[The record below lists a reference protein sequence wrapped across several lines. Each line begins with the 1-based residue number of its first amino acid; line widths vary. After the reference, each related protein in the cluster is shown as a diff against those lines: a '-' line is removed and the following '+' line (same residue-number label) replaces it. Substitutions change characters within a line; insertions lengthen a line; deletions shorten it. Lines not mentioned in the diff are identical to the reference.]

1 MQIVVLL
8 QLIVAHICTDFLFQT
23 KKLVHKKNKHGIKSP
38 HLYLHALLS
47 GLLSL
52 LFVNQWAYWYVGLF
66 IAITHFFIDWW
77 KITTKKDNLK
87 HFIIDQAA
95 HLIIVLIAWLWLG
108 QHITIVWEYIQETV
122 SSVSFL
128 ITLIAY
134 LVVVFP
140 VGFIIG
146 KATYKWQKEIQDSK
160 GLEEGLDKAGRYIG
174 ILERVLVLTF
184 VICNQM
190 SAIGFL
196 IAAKSILRYGDKDK
210 IGARKQTEYVLIG
223 TLMSFTFA
231 IAVGLLVQVIGFQ

>member
-1 MQIVVLL
+1 MQIVILL

-23 KKLVHKKNKHGIKSP
+23 KKIVRKKNKHGVKSP
-38 HLYLHALLS
+38 HLYIHALLS

-52 LFVNQWAYWYVGLF
+52 IFVNHWEYWYVGLF
-66 IAITHFFIDWW
+66 IAATHFFIDWW
-77 KITTKKDNLK
+77 KIATKKDNLK

-95 HLIIVLIAWLWLG
+95 HLVVVVIAWLWIG
-108 QHITIVWEYIQETV
+108 QHFTIVWEQVQNKIA
-122 SSVSFL
+122 SIPFL
-128 ITLIAY
+128 IILIAY

-146 KATYKWQKEIQDSK
+146 KATYKWQKEIQESK
-160 GLEEGLDKAGRYIG
+160 HLEEGLDKAGRYIG
-174 ILERVLVLTF
+174 ILERILVLTF

-210 IGARKQTEYVLIG
+210 KGARKQTEYVLIG
-223 TLMSFTFA
+223 TLMSFSFA
-231 IAVGLLVQVIGFQ
+231 IAVGLLVQIIGF